1 MISQYD
7 IIVIKVVKLAQDQI
21 KTNVYL
27 VMMVILLRLV
37 YAIVAILTAKIV
49 LVNQIL
55 VIHVLPLNM
64 LIIKINVQ
72 IVTQIVT
79 LVVNKILVKY
89 I

>member
-1 MISQYD
+1 MISQYV

-49 LVNQIL
+49 SVNQIL

-79 LVVNKILVKY
+79 LVVNKI
-89 I
+89 

>member
-1 MISQYD
+1 LISQYV

-49 LVNQIL
+49 SVNQIL

-79 LVVNKILVKY
+79 LVVNKI
-89 I
+89 

>member
-1 MISQYD
+1 
-7 IIVIKVVKLAQDQI
+7 VIKVVKLAQDQI